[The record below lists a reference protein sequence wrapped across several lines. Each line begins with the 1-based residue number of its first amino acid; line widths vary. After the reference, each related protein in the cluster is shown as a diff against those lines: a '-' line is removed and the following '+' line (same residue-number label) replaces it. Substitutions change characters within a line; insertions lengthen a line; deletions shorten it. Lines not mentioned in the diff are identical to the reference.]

1 MDTISRRGFLAA
13 GAVGAITIGAGGF
26 GAATKQADAA
36 FVRPPGVESNARLAA
51 ACNRCQRCLQ
61 ACPYGII
68 TPVPLSG
75 GFVAYGTPTLAFE
88 QAHCDFCMKCVE
100 ACPTGALAFGGA
112 RERDLGVAV
121 VVKDACVAWDW
132 SGCTVCKDECPV
144 EGAISLDDH
153 DRPGSARRS
162 LRRLREV
169 RDVMPV
175 FVAACLQPQHRKQGN
190 RGGLTRERGCA
201 RIGRGG
207 RRGAYLL
214 AHDCRSRSIAP
225 AFARHA
231 PRWSGRFL
239 EASFRRGEGG
249 HP

>member
-100 ACPTGALAFGGA
+100 ACPTGALAFGVA

-144 EGAISLDDH
+144 EGAITLDEQ
-153 DRPGSARRS
+153 DRPVVHPDYCDGCGKCEQVCPSAS
-162 LRRLREV
+162 LRAYNAAASDRGIVVVSRASEAAQTAGAVLSAELASKRTVAVPRGSEV
-169 RDVMPV
+169 APHAKGVHPDGPG
-175 FVAACLQPQHRKQGN
+175 K
-190 RGGLTRERGCA
+190 TREA
-201 RIGRGG
+201 GG
-207 RRGAYLL
+207 A
-214 AHDCRSRSIAP
+214 A
-225 AFARHA
+225 
-231 PRWSGRFL
+231 
-239 EASFRRGEGG
+239 
-249 HP
+249 